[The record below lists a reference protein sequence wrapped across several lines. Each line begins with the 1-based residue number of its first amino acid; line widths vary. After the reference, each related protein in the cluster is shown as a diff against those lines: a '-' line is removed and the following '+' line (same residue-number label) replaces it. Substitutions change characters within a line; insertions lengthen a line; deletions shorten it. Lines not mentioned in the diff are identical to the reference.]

1 MEMLPCLLA
10 GMGHVE
16 LLYGNK
22 TDSRQ
27 RFETAISLTKEKDI
41 NVLNAVAYANVDAK
55 AGDANY
61 AIQKLNSATQI
72 KRFNDPETYILMGDA
87 YRRLAGWRQC
97 GNKLSKSTGSKSKNG
112 RSRNENRYHL
122 PDTE

>member
-1 MEMLPCLLA
+1 MLAANANPPLILV

-22 TDSRQ
+22 TDSKQ

-41 NVLNAVAYANVDAK
+41 NVLNAVAYANTDAK

-61 AIQKLNSATQI
+61 ALEKLNHCHA
-72 KRFNDPETYILMGDA
+72 
-87 YRRLAGWRQC
+87 
-97 GNKLSKSTGSKSKNG
+97 NKKI
-112 RSRNENRYHL
+112 
-122 PDTE
+122 